1 MSTNCTSGRPSDTFL
16 DFFLATDDEDTETDK
31 RPKSR
36 PGMLAVEGR
45 AKYDA
50 WKDCQDMSKQDAMN
64 AYVALA
70 KEKIG
75 SPVEDAL

>member
-1 MSTNCTSGRPSDTFL
+1 
-16 DFFLATDDEDTETDK
+16 
-31 RPKSR
+31 
-36 PGMLAVEGR
+36 MLAVEGR